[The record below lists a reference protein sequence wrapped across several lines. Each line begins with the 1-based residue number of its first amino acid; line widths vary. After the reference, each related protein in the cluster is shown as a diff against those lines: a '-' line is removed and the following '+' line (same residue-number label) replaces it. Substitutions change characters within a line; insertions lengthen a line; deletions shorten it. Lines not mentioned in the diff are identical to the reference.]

1 MSDEKINLSRRKV
14 LGGLVTLGAAGA
26 ASGAGTFALFSDQES
41 STNNTVQSGTL
52 DLTDPTTTMDA
63 SVTALAP
70 GKSTSGSVT
79 LTNGG
84 SLTADH
90 LEIGVA
96 SISNSDGD
104 TSKPDGSGSSDK
116 SASDVVDHLYV
127 DELSYGTGGVA
138 NMVPTVQLPGAYTY
152 DFGSGADIAFET
164 VTASEAPE
172 SDSAPSGDI
181 LHISSEANTGK
192 YAHSM
197 VDVSEQALTLD
208 DLNNGTFS
216 YDYYATTENTVKA
229 PDEVKIVVEDTDG
242 SVRFLYQHRGDPED
256 TTSTGWTTRDV
267 SSDLAEGDLASNA
280 NNWGEVD
287 MATGS
292 TSSLGD
298 SPRPEYGDATV
309 LLVGVGAAN
318 TNGSVDVRPDL
329 YYGDLQVGSET
340 HALPSTPAT
349 LTDLSNTVVDS
360 LAAPGDGT
368 DFAFTLRLDPEVGN
382 AYQGEG
388 IDLSFAFGLAQ
399 QAGQDVL

>member
-26 ASGAGTFALFSDQES
+26 ASGAGTFALFSDQEQ
-41 STNNTVQSGTL
+41 STGNTIQSGTL
-52 DLTDPTTTMDA
+52 DLANPTTTMDA
-63 SVTALAP
+63 SITALAP
-70 GKSTSGSVT
+70 GKSTSGSIT
-79 LTNGG
+79 LTNDG
-84 SLTADH
+84 SLAADH

-96 SISNSDGD
+96 SIRNNDGD
-104 TSKPDGSGSSDK
+104 TNKPDDSGSADK
-116 SASDVVDHLYV
+116 SANDVADHLYV
-127 DELSYGTGGVA
+127 DKLSYGTGGVA

-152 DFGSGADIAFET
+152 DFGGGADITFET

-181 LHISSEANTGK
+181 LHITSDADTGK

-197 VDVSEQALTLD
+197 VDVSGQGLTLN
-208 DLNNGTFS
+208 DLDNGTFS
-216 YDYYATTENTVKA
+216 YDYYATSDNTVKA

-242 SVRFLYQHRGDPED
+242 SVRFLYQHRGDSADE
-256 TTSTGWTTRDV
+256 TSSGWTKRDV
-267 SSDLAEGDLASNA
+267 SSDLDEGSLASNA

-298 SPRPEYGDATV
+298 SPIPEYGDATV

-318 TNGSVDVRPDL
+318 TNGSVDVRPDI
-329 YYGDLQVGSET
+329 YYGNLQVGSQT
-340 HALPSTPAT
+340 HPLPSTPAT

-368 DFAFTLRLDPEVGN
+368 EFAFTLRLDPEVKNG
-382 AYQGEG
+382 YQGEG

-399 QAGQDVL
+399 QSGQDVL